1 MKSKKDGTAELLQLH
16 AHKGLFPSVGFR
28 WGPWHP
34 SLAVSHAAV
43 CNRTF
48 SAVAQALVVRC
59 AGGEYAGQSLV
70 DRLPHRSAALP
81 PLEGSHSWW
90 S

>member
-1 MKSKKDGTAELLQLH
+1 MCCSIEREGLMGSVELSKRRFEQPGE
-16 AHKGLFPSVGFR
+16 V
-28 WGPWHP
+28 P
-34 SLAVSHAAV
+34 SLVAQASEVLVSI
-43 CNRTF
+43 CSRTF

-59 AGGEYAGQSLV
+59 AGGEYAELSLV